1 MGAVNFVDNYRNLC
15 IEVLLATVLWF
26 IALSL
31 ISLLC
36 VGWTR
41 GLEQI
46 TTRWGNLVL
55 AIVVLVTSVLFGMM
69 HLERWLLAVAR
80 KILLGH

>member
-1 MGAVNFVDNYRNLC
+1 MGAVHFVDNYRS
-15 IEVLLATVLWF
+15 LALEALIATGLWF
-26 IALSL
+26 IALV
-31 ISLLC
+31 IVSLLAA
-36 VGWTR
+36 GWTR

-55 AIVVLVTSVLFGMM
+55 GGFVLLVAAISGLL

-80 KILLGH
+80 RLLIGH